1 MTGNRLPLSGSSGVL
16 LRALTEDEPGGRAA
30 DLPGAAAIGS
40 EARRWAVL
48 AFRYEAME
56 SA

>member
-1 MTGNRLPLSGSSGVL
+1 VTGNRLPLSGSSGVL
-16 LRALTEDEPGGRAA
+16 LRALTEDEPDGRAA